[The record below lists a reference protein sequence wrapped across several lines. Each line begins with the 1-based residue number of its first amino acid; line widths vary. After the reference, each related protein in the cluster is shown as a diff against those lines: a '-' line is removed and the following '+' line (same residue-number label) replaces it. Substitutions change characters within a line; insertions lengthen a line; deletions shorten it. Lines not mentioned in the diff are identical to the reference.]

1 MNEPVKPRPD
11 AMGEGMTQSHV
22 ATAPAAEPAVA
33 PASKDSMASDYLPN
47 LQRLYRTP
55 EAAPQVIPSAF
66 QFLNNNMGGWRGGL
80 HLLSGEPGSGKTSF
94 ALFNAAVAARAGF
107 PVLYLSFDLQ
117 AEFLVL
123 KLLCQQA
130 ELNCRDMIDGRL
142 GEDALKAAA
151 EAHEETFSRI
161 KVIEANPELPNE
173 QAEDLAREMIAA
185 SEHDKILV
193 IVDYLQIWAAGSR
206 RFSEFRHEIAKLM
219 TAMRRLALSL
229 DSPVLAIS
237 SQNRQHQG
245 DAVLVSLE
253 GTSDLEYSADTI
265 TFLVNVE
272 RPSSQGSYTH
282 PDDLLTKSRS
292 VSVNLRKN
300 RFGDS
305 GSRMVK
311 FMPATGAF
319 DEETVRR
326 PFAT

>member
-11 AMGEGMTQSHV
+11 AMGEGMTQSHA
-22 ATAPAAEPAVA
+22 ATAPAAESATPLATKVSTA
-33 PASKDSMASDYLPN
+33 GDHLPKM
-47 LQRLYRTP
+47 QRLYSSP
-55 EAAPQVIPSAF
+55 ETAPQVIPSAF

-94 ALFNAAVAARAGF
+94 ALSNAAVAAAAGF

-130 ELNCRDMIDGRL
+130 DLNCRDMIDGRL
-142 GEDALKAAA
+142 GEDVLKAAS
-151 EAHEETFSRI
+151 EAHAETFSRI
-161 KVIEANPELPNE
+161 KVVEADPELPNE
-173 QAEDLAREMIAA
+173 KAEDLAREMIAA
-185 SEHDKILV
+185 SEQDKILV

-206 RFSEFRHEIAKLM
+206 EFSEFRHEIAKLT

-245 DAVLVSLE
+245 EAVLVSLE

-282 PDDLLTKSRS
+282 PDDLITKSRS
-292 VSVNLRKN
+292 ISVNLRKN
-300 RFGDS
+300 RFGDG

-311 FMPATGAF
+311 FLPATGAF

-326 PFAT
+326 PFAS